1 MKKLL
6 ITILVAAMSLSL
18 FACGAEELPNPT
30 DAPTQEQTEPK
41 TTEPETKEE
50 DTAQTSTEGAV
61 SETIETE
68 GDSESEVPTVEEDTE
83 EPESTEAESQSEESE
98 TQSES
103 EEASSV
109 ESETQSESEEASSED
124 GETQSETQS
133 ETQGESEES
142 EAQSEDISE
151 EESEE
156 MQTDAIYDDLAS
168 VGVYDKYDLDTYMSP
183 IWSDKVIHNETVMFV
198 GIDDKASLLYDAD
211 RIISVRSYDLSIE
224 YVRGVDYDYVDG
236 KLVLLEGTR
245 IPYVPLET
253 YYSVLDPNYP
263 YLSTMY
269 NGQVTQTMF
278 GDGDTMTKWQVA
290 VTYKHSDTW
299 DGKVVESYEDRFAS
313 FIKKLE
319 NGEDVTVFFYGDSI
333 TPGATSSQSRAPYAP
348 SYPRMFVQYVAKQY
362 GYTVKYVD
370 TYSNDMLTNGK
381 PGGGGAHADT
391 VFGTNG
397 TITYINTAVGGWST
411 QNGVENLKSYVLNYI
426 NAYGCDLFVLAF
438 GMNNGGSEASV
449 VVNLMRQ
456 IAQGVVKVAPD
467 TGVVLVST
475 MIPNNEAVRNPLD
488 KYFCNGNQYTFEEKM
503 YPLADGLNKSIKG
516 GCAVAPM
523 TSVSQYIHSQ
533 KRYRDTTGN
542 NVNHP
547 SDFLARTYAQVIYQT
562 VFGYE
567 NYAKAPVDLG
577 ETPVVDANYNA
588 EITVG
593 GNKLYLDGKTGTADA
608 NFASCV
614 RLESTEGGFFMY
626 HVSNGLHEYINAS
639 VNGEIE
645 YSNEA
650 KTVWT
655 YNATLKAMVC
665 EGAELAVALVT
676 PEICMHPF
684 VADGDTH
691 ARETCLR
698 CEVQTES
705 AAHEIV
711 EKTTVNADGST
722 EHAEV
727 CAECGYV
734 KSSYT
739 ENAPE
744 KPDEGEEDG
753 DETEPET
760 ESATEPEEGTEQ
772 ETSGATDG
780 SASVGTYT
788 EFDLDSYM
796 TPIWDGNVVH
806 NETVLF
812 VGEDDTPA
820 LLYNP
825 ERIISVRSYDLSI
838 EYIEGVD
845 FEIVDGKIKRLEG
858 SRIPYIPLETY
869 YSVHNDMP
877 YLSTMVNGVV
887 TQTMYGE
894 GSTMCK
900 WQIAITYKHS
910 GTWEGVEL
918 KSYTDRY
925 ASLIEKLEAGEDVT
939 FHFYG
944 DSITAGGN
952 ASSAVGISPYTPI
965 WAKMLTQ
972 YVAKQYGYTIRYVSG
987 LETSTLDKTYGE
999 NGVITYINTAVG
1011 GWNTQQGR
1019 DNFDE
1024 KVKAYAE
1031 IYGCDLFILAFGM
1044 NNGSIDADLFCTYLN
1059 EIVVKFEEC
1068 APDADLLLV
1077 STMLPNPEA
1086 VKNPAD
1092 KFFCNGTQPTFEEK
1106 MIPLA
1111 ETINNRGTNCALA
1124 RMTSVTEYLYT
1135 IKKFRDTTGNN
1146 VNHPS
1151 DFVVRLYA
1159 QTLFQTVFGYEN
1171 YRDEVVE
1178 IENKPAENVNF
1189 NAEMTLD
1196 GAKIYLDGK
1205 SSTKDKNYA
1214 VCVRF
1219 EECDGGYYMYFV
1231 DNCTKVYVNAA
1242 DGVISYSDKASSVW
1256 TYDESTDAV
1265 VSGGVSIKLSA
1276 PEICMHPV
1284 VADEDSHGREACLR
1298 CGVEA
1303 TENAHTMVDSTVV
1316 NADGSTTYETS
1327 CSVCGKIGR
1336 SYTVPADVI
1345 YYSGSSTSNFYQFFK
1360 LDKEAKSEN
1369 GIGFTRVSASVAY
1382 AGHELHWINQN
1393 DDAHCDSAGN
1403 KLDTKGN
1410 KYLVLRLRAGS
1421 DEMKMY
1427 FIYKLLGAGSKTVSI
1442 PVIKEDKW
1450 FTYVIDLESVSPDI
1464 YKELS
1469 DGTYTMQTFK
1479 IQISSGFDKIEN
1491 GYLDVAYL
1499 ALCDNFG
1506 QIKTIAGAETVQLMA
1521 TSGKLTEVMA
1531 DGTCK
1536 GEHTVSETVEG
1547 TSYTAACSV
1556 CGKVI
1561 ASKTLP
1567 EGINYY
1573 AGFYKLNNN
1582 ANGASLINYAE
1593 VIEEDGESFCRVY
1606 GGASH
1611 EKHNYNEFTVYSNSS
1626 ASLVTGQYLVIK
1638 YRVGQN
1644 SLPQDQFTIFAG
1656 TEHNA
1661 PTNETEHIT
1670 LTPNGGVIEDG
1681 QWHIAVIDMSTM
1693 TNQGF
1698 LGNDGVYSAKFVAVR
1713 PFWPNA
1719 GNRSDENDY
1728 TDFAYAA
1735 LCDSVEEAE
1744 ALIGQGSYEYY
1755 TTSST
1760 PTVVTIA
1767 E

>member
-1 MKKLL
+1 MKRNTFIKFVILL
-6 ITILVAAMSLSL
+6 LSVSMLLSL
-18 FACGAEELPNPT
+18 FACAPDDPKDPT
-30 DAPTQEQTEPK
+30 DDTTQQETEPVANETDRQTEEPTK
-41 TTEPETKEE
+41 SSTEGETASEPETSPSITETE
-50 DTAQTSTEGAV
+50 ATVSTETETPTEEKTDDESESDGESV
-61 SETIETE
+61 SEAETIDESNTDEKET
-68 GDSESEVPTVEEDTE
+68 
-83 EPESTEAESQSEESE
+83 
-98 TQSES
+98 
-103 EEASSV
+103 
-109 ESETQSESEEASSED
+109 
-124 GETQSETQS
+124 
-133 ETQGESEES
+133 
-142 EAQSEDISE
+142 
-151 EESEE
+151 EE
-156 MQTDAIYDDLAS
+156 MQTEAIRDDLAS
-168 VGVYDKYDLDTYMSP
+168 VGVYDKYDLDSYMSP
-183 IWSDKVIHNETVMFV
+183 IWSGKVIHNETVMFV

-211 RIISVRSYDLSIE
+211 RILSVRSYDLSIE
-224 YVRGVDYDYVDG
+224 YVQGVDYDYVDG

-253 YYSVLDPNYP
+253 YYSVLDPQYP

-278 GDGDTMTKWQVA
+278 GDGTTMTQWQVA

-299 DGKVVESYEDRFAS
+299 EGKVVESYEDRFAS
-313 FIKKLE
+313 FINKLE

-333 TPGATSSQSRAPYAP
+333 TTGATSSQSRAPYAP

-370 TYSNDMLTNGK
+370 SYSNDMLTNGK
-381 PGGGGAHADT
+381 PGGGGAHEDT

-411 QNGVENLKSYVLNYI
+411 QQGVDNLKNYVLNYI
-426 NAYGCDLFVLAF
+426 NAFGCDLFVLAF
-438 GMNNGGSEASV
+438 GMNNGGSEASAV
-449 VVNLMRQ
+449 VQYMRQ
-456 IAQGVVKVAPD
+456 IVQGVVRSAPN

-475 MIPNNEAVRNPLD
+475 MIPNPEAVRNPAD

-503 YPLADGLNKSIKG
+503 YPLADGLNKTLDG

-567 NYAKAPVDLG
+567 NYAKAPTELG

-593 GNKLYLDGKTGTADA
+593 ENKLYLDGKAGTTNA

-614 RLESTEGGFFMY
+614 RLEATDGGFFMY
-626 HVSNGLHEYINAS
+626 HVSNGLHEYIN
-639 VNGEIE
+639 VNTSGEIE
-645 YSNEA
+645 YSDEA

-655 YNATLKAMVC
+655 YNATIKAMVC
-665 EGAELAVALVT
+665 DGAELALTLVT

-684 VADGDTH
+684 VSEGETH
-691 ARETCLR
+691 SREVCAR
-698 CEVQTES
+698 CEVNTES
-705 AAHEIV
+705 APHEFI
-711 EKTTVNADGST
+711 EKTTVNPDGSST
-722 EHAEV
+722 HAEV
-727 CAECGYV
+727 CAECGYI

-739 ENAPE
+739 TGAPE
-744 KPDEGEEDG
+744 KPDGSDGDKTEGETGGAG
-753 DETEPET
+753 DEIET
-760 ESATEPEEGTEQ
+760 EGSDGEIETEATG
-772 ETSGATDG
+772 G
-780 SASVGTYT
+780 SASVGVHDQ
-788 EFDLDSYM
+788 FDLDSYM
-796 TPIWDGNVVH
+796 TPVWDGKVVH

-812 VGEDDTPA
+812 VGPDDTPA
-820 LLYNP
+820 LLYSP
-825 ERIISVRSYDLSI
+825 DRIISVRSYDLSI
-838 EYIEGVD
+838 EYIEGID
-845 FEIVDGKIKRLEG
+845 FEIVGNKIVRLEG

-887 TQTMYGE
+887 TQTMFGE
-894 GSTMCK
+894 GSTICK

-952 ASSAVGISPYTPI
+952 ASSAVGMSPYTPI

-1019 DNFDE
+1019 DNFEE

-1044 NNGSIDADLFCTYLN
+1044 NNGSINADLFCTYLN

-1068 APDADLLLV
+1068 APNADLLLV

-1086 VKNPAD
+1086 VRNPAD
-1092 KFFCNGTQPTFEEK
+1092 KFFCNGIQPTFEEK

-1171 YRDEVVE
+1171 YKEEYVE

-1189 NAEMTLD
+1189 NAAMTVS
-1196 GAKIYLDGK
+1196 GNKIYLDGK
-1205 SSTKDKNYA
+1205 DGTANKNYA

-1219 EECDGGYYMYFV
+1219 EKNADGYYMYFV
-1231 DNCTKVYVNAA
+1231 DNNAKVYVNADNGA
-1242 DGVISYSDKASSVW
+1242 ILYSDTAESVW
-1256 TYDESTDAV
+1256 VYDESSRAV
-1265 VSGGVSIKLSA
+1265 VSGDVSIKLSA
-1276 PEICMHPV
+1276 PEICLHPTV
-1284 VADEDSHGREACLR
+1284 SGEETHGREACLR

-1303 TENAHTMVDSTVV
+1303 NVEAHEMVDGTVE
-1316 NADGSTTYETS
+1316 NADGSITYITT
-1327 CSVCGKIGR
+1327 CKNCGAVGR
-1336 SYTVPADVI
+1336 SYTVPAEVI
-1345 YYSGSSTSNFYQFFK
+1345 YYSGSATNRFYQFFM
-1360 LDKEAKSEN
+1360 LDKEAMSEG
-1369 GIGFTRVSASVAY
+1369 GIGFTRVSASVEY

-1393 DDAHCDSAGN
+1393 DDDHCDSAGN

-1442 PVIKEDKW
+1442 PVITEDEW

-1521 TSGKLTEVMA
+1521 TSGKLTEVMS

-1606 GGASH
+1606 GGASQ
-1611 EKHNYNEFTVYSNSS
+1611 EKYNYNEFTVYSNSS

-1644 SLPQDQFTIFAG
+1644 ALPQNQFTIFAG
-1656 TEHNA
+1656 TENSA
-1661 PTNETEHIT
+1661 PTSEKEHMT

-1681 QWHIAVIDMSTM
+1681 EWHIAVIDMSTM
-1693 TNQGF
+1693 AHNTSSENGF
-1698 LGNDGVYSAKFVAVR
+1698 LQDDDGLYRAKFVAVR

-1719 GNRSDENDY
+1719 LNRSDENDY
-1728 TDFAYAA
+1728 TDFAFAA
-1735 LCDSVEEAE
+1735 ICDSIEKAE
-1744 ALIGQGSYEYY
+1744 ALIGSGSYEYY

-1760 PTVVTIA
+1760 PTVVNIT